1 MSHCSNPP
9 YSYYKV
15 KNGQVYCEGLI
26 EHSLATAC
34 LASRMFS
41 ERLYRTF
48 SGSVN
53 VDVTYLL
60 KLSAYLHDL
69 GKASKYYYHGTGI
82 LQEGEPLS
90 FWLHHV
96 VSSLILQTSHL
107 LRTDEVLQ
115 YSSYIVLRHHQA
127 MRSTLEVRISIEE
140 KESSHIYQVVKG
152 LNTDWVERIVYTGVA
167 KGFIE
172 SSHSKVVLEAV
183 RALGM
188 YSEKSITVLVDAV
201 VRNSG
206 VLDPGIRRL
215 VISVAGALIVADN
228 VISLFNRGG
237 DNLLVDMWMREL
249 PRLRSEAER
258 CISEARNTL
267 PI

>member
-1 MSHCSNPP
+1 MSYCGSPP

-34 LASRMFS
+34 LASSIFS

-48 SGSVN
+48 SGRVN
-53 VDVTYLL
+53 VDVNYLL

-69 GKASKYYYHGTGI
+69 GKASKYYYHRARI

-127 MRSTLEVRISIEE
+127 MKSTLKERISIGE
-140 KESSHIYQVVKG
+140 KEASHIYQVVKR
-152 LNTDWVERIVYTGVA
+152 LDTDWVERILNIGVVRS
-167 KGFIE
+167 FIRE
-172 SSHSKVVLEAV
+172 LHSKTVLEAV
-183 RALGM
+183 RELGT
-188 YSEKSITVLVDAV
+188 YSEKSITDLVDKVACHI
-201 VRNSG
+201 G
-206 VLDPGIRRL
+206 VLDPVLRRL
-215 VISVAGALIVADN
+215 VISVAGALIVADI
-228 VISLFNRGG
+228 VVSSFNRGG
-237 DNLLVDMWMREL
+237 GNLLADVWMREL
-249 PRLRSEAER
+249 PRLRSEAKR
-258 CISEARNTL
+258 CISEAKNAL

>member
-152 LNTDWVERIVYTGVA
+152 LNTDWVERIVDTGVA

-188 YSEKSITVLVDAV
+188 YSEKSITDLVDAV

-206 VLDPGIRRL
+206 VLDPGSRRL

-228 VISLFNRGG
+228 VISSFNRGG

>member
-1 MSHCSNPP
+1 
-9 YSYYKV
+9 
-15 KNGQVYCEGLI
+15 
-26 EHSLATAC
+26 
-34 LASRMFS
+34 MFS

-48 SGSVN
+48 SGSAI
-53 VDVTYLL
+53 VDVNYLL

-69 GKASKYYYHGTGI
+69 GKASKHYYHMAGI

-107 LRTDEVLQ
+107 LRTDKVLQ

-127 MRSTLEVRISIEE
+127 MRSTLEVRIGIGE
-140 KESSHIYQVVKG
+140 KEASHIYQVVKG
-152 LNTDWVERIVYTGVA
+152 MNTNWVEKILDTGVA

-172 SSHSKVVLEAV
+172 SSHSKIVLKAV
-183 RALGM
+183 EALGM
-188 YSEKSITVLVDAV
+188 RSDEKSITSLVDAV

-206 VLDPGIRRL
+206 ILDPGSRRL
-215 VISVAGALIVADN
+215 VISVAGALIIADN
-228 VISLFNRGG
+228 VISSFNRGG

-249 PRLRSEAER
+249 PKLRSEAER
-258 CISEARNTL
+258 CISEARNAL

>member
-1 MSHCSNPP
+1 
-9 YSYYKV
+9 
-15 KNGQVYCEGLI
+15 
-26 EHSLATAC
+26 
-34 LASRMFS
+34 MFS

-228 VISLFNRGG
+228 VISSFNRGG